1 MILYNFITQKKVNG
15 TLFYCFEY
23 FIFLNKFKYTE
34 FWIYDISEKDFNYII
49 EIFKNRYDFDHK
61 LLKQIKIFH
70 IKDALKAPEK
80 VIILDNRTYENLRL
94 FFPNSQVLW
103 QKTEGGHNFRDTKTH
118 ENDITFGSYS
128 YQKYE
133 VHQHLQFHFDIY
145 KKIEKSENKIFI
157 SSLSITDEQ
166 TKNYLRSYNILYNE
180 NKIFFKDNN
189 KHHKNL
195 FENFNVLLYV
205 KNYNLDTNNRLI
217 VESYFYDKIIIL
229 VDKEQN
235 DSAFLRL
242 KKLNEYGID
251 PFVLTKDNKLIQEYL
266 DDSK

>member
-34 FWIYDISEKDFNYII
+34 FWIYDISEKDFKYII
-49 EIFKNRYDFDHK
+49 EIFKNKYNFDHK

-103 QKTEGGHNFRDTKTH
+103 HKTEGSNEFITTKTH
-118 ENDITFGSYS
+118 EKDITFGSYS

-145 KKIEKSENKIFI
+145 KKLEKSENKIFI
-157 SSLSITDEQ
+157 SSLSITEEQ
-166 TKNYLRSYNILYNE
+166 TKKYLFSYNVLYNE
-180 NKIFFKDNN
+180 NKIFFKNDN

-205 KNYNLDTNNRLI
+205 KNHNIDTNNRLI

-242 KKLNEYGID
+242 KKLNEYGIE
-251 PFVLTKDNKLIQEYL
+251 PFVLTKENKLIQEYL
-266 DDSK
+266 NEGI